1 MIWRKLRS
9 LFEDSIRQQIT
20 RAGILYSASILLV
33 GLAAFV
39 SANNLLFLI
48 LAAMLATLLVSGF
61 ISRLS
66 LAGLEMEL
74 HPPAH
79 VSARRKTSALMR
91 LRNEKSWMPT
101 FSLHVRM
108 ENETGEPRVYFPVLP
123 GGATLEQIVQLEF
136 PRRGMAREN
145 TFLFS
150 TRFPFGFTER
160 HAEVQLSSEILVYPC
175 LDPQPGF
182 ASLRD
187 DVAGEIQAH
196 ARGRGTDFHRLR
208 PYEIFESARHVDWK
222 TSARTGELQVRE
234 FAREEDARVV
244 LLLDLAVAPEDDAW
258 FERALEC
265 CAYLVWEFSRR
276 GTRLRLVTQ
285 TFDASFP
292 EGGDVYTMLKYL
304 ALVTPETLRRPISLH
319 GTPGYPILFSTRG
332 RAALAEERPDLRV
345 VGRDALPAGAAGP
358 GAA

>member
-9 LFEDSIRQQIT
+9 LFEDSIRQQLT

-33 GLAAFV
+33 GLAAFA

-48 LAAMLATLLVSGF
+48 LAAMLATLLISGF

-66 LAGLEMEL
+66 LSGLAVEL
-74 HPPAH
+74 QPPAH

-91 LRNEKSWMPT
+91 LRNEKSWMPS
-101 FSLHVRM
+101 FSLHIRM
-108 ENETGEPRVYFPVLP
+108 ENPAGEPRVYFPVLP
-123 GGATLEQIVQLEF
+123 GGSTLEQIVQLEL
-136 PRRGMAREN
+136 PRRGLARESI
-145 TFLFS
+145 FLFS

-160 HAEVQLSSEILVYPC
+160 HAEVQISSEILVYPC

-182 ASLRD
+182 SALRD
-187 DVAGEIQAH
+187 DVAGEIQS
-196 ARGRGTDFHRLR
+196 RQSGRGGDFHRLR
-208 PYEIFESARHVDWK
+208 PYEVFESARHVDWK

-244 LLLDLAVAPEDDAW
+244 LLLDLAVAPDDDDW
-258 FERALEC
+258 FERAVEC
-265 CAYLVWEFSRR
+265 CAYLVWEFSLR

-285 TFDASFP
+285 SFDASFP
-292 EGGDVYTMLKYL
+292 EDGDVYTMLKYL
-304 ALVTPETLRRPISLH
+304 ALVTPEPARRPIFVH

-332 RAALAEERPDLRV
+332 RAAVAEEFTGLLVD
-345 VGRDALPAGAAGP
+345 RDALPPVAAGANPA
-358 GAA
+358 